1 MPILNQFL
9 QDPLREIRETCEIA
23 IENIKER
30 LTTNSIKEGD
40 EEFSSV
46 DPAPA
51 EKVKKT
57 TEELRQLYLDSS
69 APIYQRYKAMFG
81 LRNRAQKHNDKSA
94 LLALCEGF
102 KAEEGALF
110 KHEVAFVLGQL
121 QRHETA
127 KALESVLA
135 DANEH
140 PMVRHEAAEALG
152 SISDPESLQLLETFQ
167 KDDAE
172 AVRDSCIVAQDM
184 HQYWSKFSQVMNDKL
199 KAE

>member
-1 MPILNQFL
+1 MT
-9 QDPLREIRETCEIA
+9 DPLREIRETCEIA

-30 LTTNSIKEGD
+30 LTTGTIKLEDD
-40 EEFSSV
+40 EFQSV

-51 EKVKKT
+51 ENTKKT
-57 TEELRQLYLDSS
+57 TAELRDIYLNTTL
-69 APIYQRYKAMFG
+69 PIYQRYKAMFS
-81 LRNRAQKHNDKSA
+81 LRNRAQKHNDKEA
-94 LLALCEGF
+94 LMALCDGF
-102 KAEEGALF
+102 KSEEGALF

-127 KALESVLA
+127 KALEAVLSNA
-135 DANEH
+135 DEH

-152 SISDPESLQLLETFQ
+152 SISDPQSLQLLETYQ

-184 HQYWSKFSQVMNDKL
+184 HQYWSKFTATMNKEED
-199 KAE
+199 A